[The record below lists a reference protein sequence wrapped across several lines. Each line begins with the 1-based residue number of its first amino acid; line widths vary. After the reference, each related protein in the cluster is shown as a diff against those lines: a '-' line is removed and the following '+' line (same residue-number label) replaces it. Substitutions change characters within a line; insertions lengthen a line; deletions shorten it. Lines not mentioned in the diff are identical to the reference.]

1 MIKKLEQNAI
11 KEEQERLDP
20 IKAEGS
26 DCDTDHLDSD
36 RDSFVSGTVKQEMA
50 SDEEM
55 MEELV
60 GRDVTLPS
68 NKDSKLWRLKVKPG
82 MERHLVLRLT
92 NKLIHNMNSGS
103 PLMVL
108 QVFECESSSGSV
120 YVEAYK
126 LSHVEQLTRGMGGI
140 YSRGL
145 KMIPISE
152 MTDVMKACS
161 TMRENP
167 AQPMQWVRIAKGP
180 FQGDLGLVQ
189 HVIDSSKVM
198 VRLIPRYPESWH
210 QPLDQNEAKQ
220 TPRSFN
226 GLSAIIKG

>member
-210 QPLDQNEAKQ
+210 QPLDQNEVKQ